1 MTGVQTSALPIYKG
15 EGKVEKIGK
24 DSVTISHGPIPTLQM
39 GAMTMEFKAPKSGVP
54 TSIKEGGMVTF
65 ELMMTPKGEMA
76 LGSIQ
81 PITAP
86 IAAPSAAAKAVAP
99 DAMKSEGMKK

>member
-1 MTGVQTSALPIYKG
+1 
-15 EGKVEKIGK
+15 
-24 DSVTISHGPIPTLQM
+24 
-39 GAMTMEFKAPKSGVP
+39 
-54 TSIKEGGMVTF
+54 MVTF